1 MFFFIVRTIVIETDF
16 FVGEIEINRQ
26 ENIVKEIASELDTT
40 RLAIVHATGELVR
53 TEELISQREERE
65 GEVCV
70 CVCRASVSMSG
81 SVSVSVHCAFAI

>member
-1 MFFFIVRTIVIETDF
+1 VFFFIVRTIVIETDF

-40 RLAIVHATGELVR
+40 RLAIVHATEELVR

-70 CVCRASVSMSG
+70 CVCRIGMRV
-81 SVSVSVHCAFAI
+81 